1 MQKARKSA
9 RPNIRHTATRMSADD
24 RPTRN
29 VDERTDDDASSSS
42 KREALPSYD
51 HLIATHGAGA
61 FFELANA
68 PTFRYEDLRVS
79 QNQSVADSCG
89 GIVWESA
96 FCLARYLRANARF
109 RALTTRAGCAA
120 VELGCGCALVGLL
133 VARDYGFERVVVTD
147 QEKVLADVTRAN
159 VEMNVEAL
167 EARGASTVP
176 RAMALDWE
184 KEEELDAVVAA
195 GPYDVVFGTDVLFSV
210 PLVGKL
216 VHCVER
222 LMKKKKHSVCYV
234 CVQRRSPDAHEEFLR
249 LAKEKFEFFRA
260 EDVSFAEDDE
270 CEVFELRWRR
280 EDLLKR
286 KRNRR

>member
-1 MQKARKSA
+1 MSDARRA
-9 RPNIRHTATRMSADD
+9 RTT
-24 RPTRN
+24 
-29 VDERTDDDASSSS
+29 TDTTDDASVSS
-42 KREALPSYD
+42 EIPSYD
-51 HLIATHGAGA
+51 ALIATHGVGA

-68 PTFRYEDLRVS
+68 PAFRYDDLRVR
-79 QNQSVADSCG
+79 QDQSVVDSCG

-96 FCLARYLRANARF
+96 FCLVNYLRANARF
-109 RALTTRAGCAA
+109 ASLMTREGRAA
-120 VELGCGCALVGLL
+120 VELGCGCALVGLV
-133 VARDYGFERVVVTD
+133 VARDHGFKRVVVTD

-159 VEMNVEAL
+159 VAMNVEAL

-184 KEEELDAVVAA
+184 KEEELDAVAAA
-195 GPYDVVFGTDVLFSV
+195 GPFDVVLGTDVLFSV

-216 VHCVER
+216 VRCVER
-222 LMKKKKHSVCYV
+222 LMRKKKHSVCYV

-249 LAKEKFEFFRA
+249 LAKEKFEFFQA
-260 EDVSFAEDDE
+260 EDVSFAEDDA

-286 KRNRR
+286 KRDRR